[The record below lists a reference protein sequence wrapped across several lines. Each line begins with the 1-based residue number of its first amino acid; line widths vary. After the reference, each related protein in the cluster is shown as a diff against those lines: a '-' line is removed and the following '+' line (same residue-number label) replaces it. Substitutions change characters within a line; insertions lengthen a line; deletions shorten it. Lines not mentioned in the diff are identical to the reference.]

1 MSQKPMAYGLRPMSK
16 SFKSQPMTKVHPHG
30 LELNQG
36 VSTMDFW
43 LYFFSALGIGALHAL
58 EPGHGKSIMGAY
70 LIMSRG
76 RSRDAILLGL
86 TSAVTHTLVIVVM
99 AVLAHSATA
108 LAMSNASIPQ
118 EKMELWLK
126 LVSGVIIALVGLRMV
141 TRRTSSCS
149 CGCGQSQHVPGKLPR
164 IIPSARGNLL
174 DILLLGFTNGLMPCP
189 SALAVLLLS
198 VSSGALMSGLALVFA
213 FGVGGAVA
221 LVTIGLVF
229 VKLSSFAGGLLDRG
243 VGRLLPRLS
252 GLLIFAIG
260 GVTTYGALMKL

>member
-1 MSQKPMAYGLRPMSK
+1 
-16 SFKSQPMTKVHPHG
+16 
-30 LELNQG
+30 
-36 VSTMDFW
+36 MDFW

-108 LAMSNASIPQ
+108 LAMSNASVSQ
-118 EKMELWLK
+118 AQMEIWLK
-126 LVSGVIIALVGLRMV
+126 LVSGAIIVLVGLRMMLRQNK
-141 TRRTSSCS
+141 TCS
-149 CGCGQSQHVPGKLPR
+149 CGCGHAYRPTTKSWRKPSQ
-164 IIPSARGNLL
+164 ARVSLL
-174 DILLLGFTNGLMPCP
+174 DILLLGFTNGLLPCP
-189 SALAVLLLS
+189 SALAILLLS
-198 VSSGALMSGLALVFA
+198 LSSGALVSGLALVFA
-213 FGVGGAVA
+213 FGIGGAVA

-229 VKLSSFAGGLLDRG
+229 VKLSSFTGNLLDHG
-243 VGRLLPRLS
+243 PWRLMPQLS

-260 GVTTYGALMKL
+260 GVTAFSALMKLY

>member
-1 MSQKPMAYGLRPMSK
+1 
-16 SFKSQPMTKVHPHG
+16 
-30 LELNQG
+30 
-36 VSTMDFW
+36 MDFW

-76 RSRDAILLGL
+76 RSRDAVLLGL
-86 TSAVTHTLVIVVM
+86 ISAITHTMVIVVL

-108 LAMSNASIPQ
+108 LAMSNTSLPQ
-118 EKMELWLK
+118 ERMENWLK

-141 TRRTSSCS
+141 IRKTTTCS
-149 CGCGQSQHVPGKLPR
+149 CGCGQAQHLGPWGKQPQ
-164 IIPSARGNLL
+164 PKGNLL

-198 VSSGALMSGLALVFA
+198 VSSGALLSGLALVFA
-213 FGVGGAVA
+213 FGIGGAVA

-229 VKLSSFAGGLLDRG
+229 VKLSSWAGGLFDRG
-243 VGRLLPRLS
+243 IGRFLPKLS

-260 GVTTYGALMKL
+260 GFTTYGAALKL